1 MRRARERHDMP
12 GLSHRPQAG
21 DAVEKLHRALAGH
34 GLMRNNS
41 AALRCDMENV
51 ELECPKN

>member
-1 MRRARERHDMP
+1 MRRTRVRHGMP